1 MHTFL
6 DSDTATPAGAPTEA
20 TVDALTQALDA
31 GVDLGVRWN
40 PGETLRAARA
50 WLPFDGAWWGLA
62 SWPGDGL
69 PSLFL
74 TSTVD
79 LPAELVHGWHDC
91 AQQDRIARTI
101 VETTGAPV
109 VWTDRDAL
117 AAPVR
122 EWAERFGLAQ
132 GVIASRLEPITG
144 QVLFLAAYRGSTR
157 PAFNTADA
165 ALLDA
170 LARQA
175 VLLWRSVRSQIE
187 AIDRSMAVDRL
198 AVVDESGRLSFC
210 GAQAGRMLTDG
221 CPDHDGMRWP
231 TSLGPWLT
239 DDPAGMHRRQGPLAG
254 RIKRVPGGWWI
265 ELGDARSAAVLP
277 QRLLRVAELYARGL
291 SSKQISRETGLSA
304 TTVRTYLQQAYG
316 ILGVSN
322 KVSLGDIL
330 GRGR

>member
-1 MHTFL
+1 MKTL
-6 DSDTATPAGAPTEA
+6 PDPAAAAVAVPTVE
-20 TVDALTQALDA
+20 ALTLALDA

-40 PGETLRAARA
+40 PGESLLAARSC
-50 WLPFDGAWWGLA
+50 LPFDGAWWGLG
-62 SWPGDGL
+62 SWPAGGL

-74 TSTVD
+74 TNTVD
-79 LPAELVHGWHDC
+79 LPAELVRWWHDC
-91 AQQDRIARTI
+91 ALQDRVAQTI
-101 VETTGAPV
+101 VENTGAPM

-117 AAPVR
+117 AEPVR
-122 EWAERFGLAQ
+122 DWAQRFGLAQ

-144 QVLFLAAYRGSTR
+144 QVLFLAAYRSAAT
-157 PAFNTADA
+157 PAFGAADA
-165 ALLDA
+165 ELLDA

-198 AVVDESGRLSFC
+198 AVVDASGRLSFC
-210 GAQAGRMLTDG
+210 GVQAGQLLAEG
-221 CPDHDGMRWP
+221 CTDHDGMRWP
-231 TSLGPWLT
+231 PSLGAWLT
-239 DDPAGMHRRQGPLAG
+239 DDPAGMHRRSGRLAG

-265 ELGDARSAAVLP
+265 EVGDARNAAVLP

-291 SSKQISRETGLSA
+291 SSKQISKETGLSA

-322 KVSLGDIL
+322 KVSLGDTL

>member
-1 MHTFL
+1 MHTPL
-6 DSDTATPAGAPTEA
+6 DSDTLAPPPAHAAVE
-20 TVDALTQALDA
+20 ALTQALDA

-40 PGETLRAARA
+40 PGDTLRAARA
-50 WLPFDGAWWGLA
+50 WLPFDGAWWGLG
-62 SWPGDGL
+62 SWSGDGL

-74 TSTVD
+74 THTVD
-79 LPAELVHGWHDC
+79 LPAELVHWWHGC
-91 AQQDRIARTI
+91 AQQDRVARAI

-109 VWTDRDAL
+109 VWTDRNAL
-117 AAPVR
+117 AEPVR

-132 GVIASRLEPITG
+132 GVVASRLEPITG
-144 QVLFLAAYRGSTR
+144 QVLFLAAYRSSVQPR
-157 PAFNTADA
+157 FEAADA

-175 VLLWRSVRSQIE
+175 VLLWRSVRSQIG

-210 GAQAGRMLTDG
+210 GAQAGRLLADG

-239 DDPAGMHRRQGPLAG
+239 NDPAGMHRRHGRLAG

-265 ELGDARSAAVLP
+265 ELGDARSATVLP

-322 KVSLGDIL
+322 KVSLGDTL